1 MRILE
6 AAGKRAK
13 GRDPEPERPE
23 PQKQKLPDRMRE
35 SAKRALTKGQ
45 KLTKII
51 DPIAHLSDLFYR
63 APVGFSLKIHRSQR
77 VAKFL
82 DKVIQEFSWI
92 NPKSIGSWILS
103 IQSWILSIQESESHP
118 PPGTNACEIK
128 IRSNFCMFIMLGYR
142 AKFARLDNEAKAHPT
157 RDTFAMNPL
166 SCVSARLNFAPKS
179 TFCSKRK
186 QNLLFSHRHTLLGFF
201 PPCPTYTVSR
211 ARPSRALG
219 LL

>member
-1 MRILE
+1 MCTFLAVRLTQRGKGGLQISVRGRRSRRVYYGREERNESERKRILE

-13 GRDPEPERPE
+13 EKDPKPERPE

-35 SAKRALTKGQ
+35 SAKRALTKGR

-51 DPIAHLSDLFYR
+51 DPIAHLSDVFYR

-77 VAKFL
+77 VVKFL

-92 NPKSIGSWILS
+92 NPK
-103 IQSWILSIQESESHP
+103 SIQESESHP

-128 IRSNFCMFIMLGYR
+128 IRCNFCMFIMLGHR

-157 RDTFAMNPL
+157 SLQPETL
-166 SCVSARLNFAPKS
+166 SR
-179 TFCSKRK
+179 
-186 QNLLFSHRHTLLGFF
+186 
-201 PPCPTYTVSR
+201 
-211 ARPSRALG
+211 
-219 LL
+219 

>member
-1 MRILE
+1 
-6 AAGKRAK
+6 
-13 GRDPEPERPE
+13 
-23 PQKQKLPDRMRE
+23 MRE
-35 SAKRALTKGQ
+35 SAKRALTKGR

-51 DPIAHLSDLFYR
+51 DPIAHLSDVFYR

-77 VAKFL
+77 VEKFL

-92 NPKSIGSWILS
+92 NPK
-103 IQSWILSIQESESHP
+103 SIQESESHP

-128 IRSNFCMFIMLGYR
+128 IRCNFCMFIMLGHR

-166 SCVSARLNFAPKS
+166 SCVSSRLNFAPKS
-179 TFCSKRK
+179 TFCSGRK
-186 QNLLFSHRHTLLGFF
+186 QNLLCSHRHTLLGFF